1 MIKECE
7 NKKLNFHRTGTMVSI
22 EGPRFSSRAESKM
35 FQQWGAHTIKYL
47 NKIKIFLF
55 SNIFNII
62 NINSMTTCPEVGLAK
77 ELAIPYASIAIVT
90 DYDCWRENVDD
101 SEHVGVEAVLAMFRA
116 NIEKVTDLILGV
128 IPKIAE
134 KDWRPVWEASRKLVD
149 SSIL

>member
-1 MIKECE
+1 
-7 NKKLNFHRTGTMVSI
+7 
-22 EGPRFSSRAESKM
+22 
-35 FQQWGAHTIKYL
+35 
-47 NKIKIFLF
+47 
-55 SNIFNII
+55 
-62 NINSMTTCPEVGLAK
+62 MTTCPEVGLAK

-134 KDWRPVWEASRKLVD
+134 KDWRPVWESARKLVD